1 MCNSDITKCKS
12 LTLHA
17 LKRLFALTLTLPPL
31 MLLAA
36 AILVGALG
44 SLTGQP
50 GIELASAF
58 LSKAI
63 TPVML
68 VSLQLMLAAYCI
80 SIIHCILSRECWMLA
95 HPRQLA
101 ARLHA
106 KIIGLTKLWASLAST
121 VALPLYLNH
130 TSHRRIAD
138 WKFADGLPVPYL
150 AGEAPQ
156 LE

>member
-1 MCNSDITKCKS
+1 MSNSDITRCKS
-12 LTLHA
+12 LTLYA
-17 LKRLFALTLTLPPL
+17 LKCLVALTLTLPPL

-36 AILVGALG
+36 SILVGALG

-50 GIELASAF
+50 GIELAIAF
-58 LSKAI
+58 LGKATI
-63 TPVML
+63 TITI
-68 VSLQLMLAAYCI
+68 VSLQLMLAVYCI
-80 SIIHCILSRECWMLA
+80 SIIHSILSRECWMLA
-95 HPRQLA
+95 YPLHLA
-101 ARLHA
+101 LRLYT
-106 KIIGLTKLWASLAST
+106 KITRLVRLWASLASAT
-121 VALPLYLNH
+121 VLPLYLNH